1 MSTERKYK
9 TVWEHRNPG
18 KPLPSDEEF
27 RQMREQAVEYFRK
40 RLEDEPS
47 LFDHYARQSCTC
59 CSEAT
64 PSDDHSALSD

>member
-27 RQMREQAVEYFRK
+27 RQMREQALADWDRMVA
-40 RLEDEPS
+40 EDPS
-47 LFDHYARQSCTC
+47 ILDRYQYRRCTC
-59 CSEAT
+59 CDDVD
-64 PSDDHSALSD
+64 PSADHHALSD